1 MQSSDLWTDFQRL
14 CGFGGRLQGTP
25 GCDAAFDF
33 VKGRLGALGEV
44 QEAPTQY
51 HGWTLDALRVTAEGA
66 ALPALA
72 LIGSAATD
80 GEVALEILDLGRG
93 TPEDVAAAGPAVRGR
108 AVMVR
113 HEYTFAPRAIHRR
126 YKLRAAAEA
135 GAAAVILVQPIP
147 GVGAVSGWAN
157 ACPIPVIGM
166 GIEAATRLAF
176 IGRGRF
182 LLQARHHLSTARN
195 LVLDL
200 VGGGPGRVVLSAHLD
215 GHAPAESA
223 IDNATGVAAL
233 LALARDMARRLPDL
247 PRGLTVCVF
256 GAEEWSLSG
265 SRAWLR
271 GLPEEQ
277 TAAMIANLNLD
288 SITGSPNLTALTSG
302 FPGLSDQM
310 RRSARVAVHEP
321 LLVSS
326 DHASFAAHGVPA
338 LRLMAGFGE
347 ADSLVSRIL
356 TGADTRALVH
366 KEELVTATDTA
377 GALLAHLLSLPGDQA
392 SALRQGAA
400 DARPAVDALA
410 DLPGGS
416 TS

>member
-1 MQSSDLWTDFQRL
+1 MPSPDPWADFQSL

-33 VKGRLGALGEV
+33 VKRRLGALGEV
-44 QEAPTQY
+44 LEAPTRY
-51 HGWTLDALRVTAEGA
+51 HGWTLDALRVTAQGA

-72 LIGSAATD
+72 LIGSAPTA
-80 GEVALEILDLGRG
+80 GEVALEVLDLGRG
-93 TPEDVAAAGPAVRGR
+93 TPEEVAAAGAAVRGR

-113 HEYTFAPRAIHRR
+113 HEYTFAPGAMHRR

-147 GVGAVSGWAN
+147 GIGAVSGWAN
-157 ACPIPVIGM
+157 ACPVPVIGL
-166 GIEAATRLAF
+166 GLEEATRLAQV
-176 IGRGRF
+176 GRGHV
-182 LLQARHHLSTARN
+182 LLQARHHPSTARN

-200 VGGGPGRVVLSAHLD
+200 PGGGPGRIVLSAHLD

-233 LALARDMARRLPDL
+233 LALAQDMAPRLRDL

-271 GLPEEQ
+271 GLPADRI
-277 TAAMIANLNLD
+277 AAMVANLNLD
-288 SITGSPNLTALTSG
+288 SIAGSPKLTALTSG
-302 FPGLSDQM
+302 FPRLSAEARGVGGL
-310 RRSARVAVHEP
+310 AVHEP

-326 DHASFAAHGVPA
+326 DHASFAAQGVPA

-347 ADSLVSRIL
+347 ADSLVARIL
-356 TGADTRALVH
+356 TAADTRALVL
-366 KEELVTATDTA
+366 KEELCHATVRA
-377 GALLAHLLSLPGDQA
+377 GALLSHLLSMPEERA
-392 SALRQGAA
+392 SMLRHGAA
-400 DARPAVDALA
+400 DARPAVNALA
-410 DLPGGS
+410 ALPEP
-416 TS
+416 